1 MGDTINAGIT
11 VKCETIADIAALTG
25 LDEEALTN
33 TINFY
38 NDNAAQN
45 TDPIFHRGVALT
57 QMGDQLIEYGHE
69 DEEPKIEAFDLIPIS
84 APYYVT
90 KLYGCMYNTQGG
102 PRRSA
107 NCEILD
113 VDGNP
118 IPGLYSAGEMGCEYA
133 YIYNVGGNI
142 SEAVSSGRRAARVM
156 LTGSPEAG
164 TVNPDAHASN
174 ALPEPE
180 PVVPSTATYKD
191 GSYVGT
197 GIGIAGGTSPVE
209 VTVTVEGGK
218 ISAVEVT
225 NNMETPGVGTKAIE
239 LIPGAVVE
247 ANGAE
252 GVQTASGSTV
262 TSNAILDA
270 VTAALEQAVA

>member
-1 MGDTINAGIT
+1 MTSSLST
-11 VKCETIADIAALTG
+11 
-25 LDEEALTN
+25 
-33 TINFY
+33 
-38 NDNAAQN
+38 
-45 TDPIFHRGVALT
+45 
-57 QMGDQLIEYGHE
+57 GHE

-225 NNMETPGVGTKAIE
+225 NNMETPRRGYQGHRTHSWRRGRGQWCGGRSDRLWFHGDLQCDSRRGHRCA
-239 LIPGAVVE
+239 
-247 ANGAE
+247 
-252 GVQTASGSTV
+252 
-262 TSNAILDA
+262 
-270 VTAALEQAVA
+270 